1 MTDKPVTDKP
11 VSNAASDA
19 APVIGAAYPFQRLLG
34 FRKVSQGADHTR
46 LELELREDHFNIV
59 GLPHGGLLATLLDAA
74 LGSAGCYPDRERPRK
89 AVTLNL
95 NVSYLDR
102 PDDGLLIA
110 EGRRVGGGKTI
121 YFSEGEVRDGGGRV
135 LARASGTFRYIS

>member
-1 MTDKPVTDKP
+1 MTKKSVTDNP
-11 VSNAASDA
+11 ASDA
-19 APVIGAAYPFQRLLG
+19 TTPGGGYPFQRLLG
-34 FRKVSQGADHTR
+34 FRKTMQTIDRTK
-46 LELELREDHFNIV
+46 LELELRDDHLNMA
-59 GLPHGGLLATLLDAA
+59 GLPHGGLLASLLDAA
-74 LGSAGCYPDRERPRK
+74 LGSAGCYLDPDKPRK

-102 PDDGLLIA
+102 PGDVHLVA

-121 YFSEGEVRDGGGRV
+121 YFSEGEVRDGSGKV